1 MLHREPGAAG
11 RHRDF
16 HGRRRMEEIGGS
28 HCARQEIRVDIQHAG
43 KYRQADGDSPRDRH
57 VAIGDVPGW
66 HCAAR
71 VVRPVGST
79 QGTPI
84 DVRVISASHRNLEDQ
99 MAKGD
104 FREDLYYR
112 MNVVTLELPAL
123 IQRREDIPLLATRF
137 LSQLAEKNKKN
148 LEGFSS
154 EAMELL
160 VIAPWPGN
168 VRQLLNVVEQMV
180 ALSTSP
186 IIPAKLVQK
195 ALREKSSNIPS
206 LVEAKGRFE
215 REYLAQLLQITNG
228 NVTQAARLAKR
239 NRTEFYKLLHRH
251 HLDPA
256 LFKSAS

>member
-1 MLHREPGAAG
+1 
-11 RHRDF
+11 
-16 HGRRRMEEIGGS
+16 
-28 HCARQEIRVDIQHAG
+28 
-43 KYRQADGDSPRDRH
+43 
-57 VAIGDVPGW
+57 
-66 HCAAR
+66 
-71 VVRPVGST
+71 
-79 QGTPI
+79 
-84 DVRVISASHRNLEDQ
+84 
-99 MAKGD
+99 MA
-104 FREDLYYR
+104 
-112 MNVVTLELPAL
+112 
-123 IQRREDIPLLATRF
+123 QRREDIPLLATRF
-137 LSQLAEKNKKN
+137 LAHLADKNKKN

-160 VIAPWPGN
+160 VTAPWPGN

-195 ALREKSSNIPS
+195 ALREKSSDIPS

-239 NRTEFYKLLHRH
+239 NRTEFCKLLHRH

-256 LFKSAS
+256 LFKSVS